1 MPFGRGIEEP
11 RAVIHWPSD
20 ITTVM
25 SVAGFAEVLASN
37 TESAGQRIRLASVPG
52 LAIFKLVAWSDRG
65 TTTDKDAVGFSRL
78 LSTYEHVVGPDD
90 LYVAHLAAREEN
102 DFEPDATAAWL
113 PGAHMRASK
122 TTADAPN
129 FFRPRRRARYRSVCA
144 GKFAIAWLLCH
155 GVRWKSKTKFTSG
168 TSLRRRSHKPEPD
181 STSTDSRNTDP
192 PASPR
197 SEDWSTA
204 YLLTPASP
212 KPTSPHA

>member
-102 DFEPDATAAWL
+102 DFEPDATEASL
-113 PGAHMRASK
+113 PGAHMRAIQN
-122 TTADAPN
+122 D
-129 FFRPRRRARYRSVCA
+129 RGRS
-144 GKFAIAWLLCH
+144 
-155 GVRWKSKTKFTSG
+155 
-168 TSLRRRSHKPEPD
+168 
-181 STSTDSRNTDP
+181 
-192 PASPR
+192 
-197 SEDWSTA
+197 
-204 YLLTPASP
+204 
-212 KPTSPHA
+212 